1 MKSLFDFGGESGVA
15 FFFVLSGFVLSLG
28 YGRKVEE
35 GTFGAKRFLF
45 THLARLY
52 PLHLVTMT
60 IAIVLDSRLGTTY
73 SCTQILCHVFLVQ
86 TWTASTYYVNVAN
99 GVAWFLCDILFC
111 YAVFAILYRWLMRQ
125 KAGSLCARGA
135 ALVAVYVPVA
145 LLVPYEKVN
154 WTLYGYPLLRCID
167 FSLGIILFRFFRS
180 QRSQHIAKRMAAL
193 GTWSA
198 TGIEMLAVVALF
210 ITWLLYRELP
220 DGVRCASL
228 FWPVMPF
235 VIYILAI
242 ADGGRGLMS
251 RIMRLPW
258 LMRLGSVSFEI
269 YLIHIIIMRCTQHA
283 MHAVCGEPNAVV
295 LFTTAFV
302 ISAAAAFA
310 LQRWFVEPVYNAA
323 RDACKQR
330 Q

>member
-35 GTFGAKRFLF
+35 GTFGAKRFFL

-52 PLHLVTMT
+52 PLHLITMT
-60 IAIVLDSRLGTTY
+60 IAIVLDSRLGITY

-111 YAVFAILYRWLMRQ
+111 YAVFAVVYRWLMRQ
-125 KAGSLCARGA
+125 KAGRLAITGA

-154 WTLYGYPLLRCID
+154 CTLYGYPLLRCID
-167 FSLGIILFRFFRS
+167 FSLGIVLFRFFRS
-180 QRSQHIAKRMAAL
+180 QRSHRIAERMAKL
-193 GTWSA
+193 GTWRA
-198 TGIEMLAVVALF
+198 TGVEMLAAVTLIIA
-210 ITWLLYRELP
+210 WLLYRELP
-220 DGVRCASL
+220 DGMRCASL

-235 VIYILAI
+235 VIYVLAI
-242 ADGGRGLMS
+242 ADGAHGLIS
-251 RIMRLPW
+251 RLMRQPW

-295 LFTTAFV
+295 LFATAFA
-302 ISAAAAFA
+302 ISTAAAFA

-323 RDACKQR
+323 RNAGKR
-330 Q
+330 QQ